1 MRWIVAT
8 AVVVALAMALTGP
21 VLAQELRVLENVDAR
36 GSQTVR
42 TPPSTITQVVPT
54 SSPFQTT
61 KLDDRG
67 VR

>member
-1 MRWIVAT
+1 
-8 AVVVALAMALTGP
+8 LALTGP
-21 VLAQELRVLENVDAR
+21 VLAQENRVFENVDAR
-36 GSQTVR
+36 DSQIKSPTAPVM
-42 TPPSTITQVVPT
+42 TQVVPA